1 MKYIVSFAA
10 LALLAGCSDSSAAR
24 DAVKAGL
31 KDPDSAEF
39 GAIDVREGPGGKWA
53 CVTVN
58 ARNSFGGYTGDQQV
72 KLTYVEGKGWQW
84 FGDPAEIS
92 HESCVDYTDFK
103 AKGLGE

>member
-1 MKYIVSFAA
+1 MKYLVSIS
-10 LALLAGCSDSSAAR
+10 ALLLLSGCSDTGAVTN
-24 DAVKAGL
+24 AVKAGL

-72 KLTYVEGKGWQW
+72 KLNYENGQGWQW
-84 FGDPAEIS
+84 VGEPAEIS
-92 HESCVDYTDFK
+92 HESCMEYADTK
-103 AKGLGE
+103 ARGPIE

>member
-1 MKYIVSFAA
+1 MKYVASFAA
-10 LALLAGCSDSSAAR
+10 LALLGGCSDNGAVT

-39 GAIDVREGPGGKWA
+39 GAIDIREGPGGKWA

-72 KLTYVEGKGWQW
+72 KLKHTAGEGWQW
-84 FGDPAEIS
+84 VGEPAEIS
-92 HESCVDYTDFK
+92 HASCVDYTDFK
-103 AKGLGE
+103 AKGEGE